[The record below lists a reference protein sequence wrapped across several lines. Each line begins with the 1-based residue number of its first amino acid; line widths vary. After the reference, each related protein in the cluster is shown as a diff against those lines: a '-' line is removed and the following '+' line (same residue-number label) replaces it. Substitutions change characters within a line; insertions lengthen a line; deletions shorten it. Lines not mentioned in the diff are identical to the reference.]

1 MKKCRFV
8 LSLVV
13 SICILVACSQV
24 TTSISGPAST
34 ASAVPSPSMP
44 SVTPNPSPTATR
56 TLVPSTTP
64 TPTLLP
70 TATYLP
76 ITPVAQ
82 ETSLP
87 EYGAA
92 ISIGNLDRLTLLAR
106 WGQGNPGEVVY
117 TPDGKYLIVGAATGL
132 YFYDPGTFLL
142 LHVIKTPAAVFHLAV
157 SPDSQTLAAV
167 IINQV
172 LLYRLSDF
180 QRIKTIEAYADSID
194 FSPDG
199 KLLALG
205 RMPGFGIDLHPGYLQ
220 LRDAVSGEIQT
231 NFKNDPFVASVK
243 FSPRRDFIATGG
255 ASTSIWNLDGTLT
268 DDLSSS
274 TDDNGKFITSVSFS
288 PDGNLLAEGSNWGI
302 RIWQVLENKHLN
314 IYRDI
319 DFSPRNDSTTTNVS
333 ISPNG
338 KLVAAAWYKGVY
350 VWDLATGDYIFK
362 VPVSG
367 KHYVGLAWSMD
378 NKTVIA
384 ASIDEGVQVWSV
396 RTGEILATLTSNT
409 GTFSALA
416 WSPDGNKLA
425 AGAQEGS
432 VYLFKSQDGTILQHF
447 GSGPYLNSLALSP
460 DGQNL
465 AVGDFY
471 KKIQIW
477 NVNGSLLRTLGGVGY
492 GHSNGIFTMDGSEFA
507 AIARPSWADPEEVRY
522 WNTRDWQVE
531 KDFPLDNDLHQIN
544 GFALAPDQR
553 FLAIS
558 DSSNSGNVAVLHII
572 SIEDGT
578 QFTIQRS
585 FSYLEAIAFSPN
597 GTMLAECSH
606 SILDSIARIR
616 VWQTSDW
623 KLVYDE
629 TIPNKSL
636 LPFSSRSYLR
646 NLTAWSPDSQFLA
659 LGMADGSIQ
668 FLDARTGKL
677 LPIILPGH
685 ALQVTGV
692 AFSPDGRL
700 LASISIDGT
709 VMLWGIR

>member
-24 TTSISGPAST
+24 TTSISSPAST
-34 ASAVPSPSMP
+34 ASAVPMP
-44 SVTPNPSPTATR
+44 STTSVNPNPSLTATR
-56 TLVPSTTP
+56 TPVPSTTP

-76 ITPVAQ
+76 ITPAAQ
-82 ETSLP
+82 GTRLP

-117 TPDGKYLIVGAATGL
+117 TPDGKYLIAGTATGL
-132 YFYDPGTFLL
+132 YFYDPGAFSL
-142 LHVIKTPAAVFHLAV
+142 LHVINTHAAVFHLAV
-157 SPDSQTLAAV
+157 SPDSQTLAAGM
-167 IINQV
+167 INQV

-180 QRIKTIEAYADSID
+180 QWIKTIEADADSID

-220 LRDAVSGEIQT
+220 LRDAVTGEIIT

-255 ASTSIWNLDGTLT
+255 ISTSIWTLDGTLT
-268 DDLSSS
+268 DDLRSSL
-274 TDDNGKFITSVSFS
+274 DDNAKFITSVSFS

-302 RIWQVLENKHLN
+302 RIWQVLENRHLS

-362 VPVSG
+362 APVSG

-378 NKTVIA
+378 NKTVTA
-384 ASIDEGVQVWSV
+384 ASIDEGVQVWNV
-396 RTGEILATLTSNT
+396 RTGELLVTLTSNP

-425 AGAQEGS
+425 AGAEEGS
-432 VYLFKSQDGTILQHF
+432 VYLFQSQNGAVLQHF

-471 KKIQIW
+471 KTIQIW
-477 NVNGSLLRTLGGVGY
+477 NMEGSLLRTLGGVGY
-492 GHSNGIFTMDGSEFA
+492 GQSNVTFTMDGSLFA
-507 AIARPSWADPEEVRY
+507 AIARPSWADPEQVRY
-522 WNTRDWQVE
+522 WNTLDWQVE

-553 FLAIS
+553 FIAIS
-558 DSSNSGNVAVLHII
+558 DSSDNMAVLHII

-578 QFTIQRS
+578 QVTTQRS
-585 FSYLEAIAFSPN
+585 YPYLDAIAFSPN

-606 SILDSIARIR
+606 SVLGSIARIR

-629 TIPNKSL
+629 TIPNKSQ
-636 LPFSSRSYLR
+636 LPFGSPSYLR
-646 NLTAWSPDSQFLA
+646 NLTAWSPDSTFLA
-659 LGMADGSIQ
+659 LGMADGSIK

-685 ALQVTGV
+685 ALQVAGV